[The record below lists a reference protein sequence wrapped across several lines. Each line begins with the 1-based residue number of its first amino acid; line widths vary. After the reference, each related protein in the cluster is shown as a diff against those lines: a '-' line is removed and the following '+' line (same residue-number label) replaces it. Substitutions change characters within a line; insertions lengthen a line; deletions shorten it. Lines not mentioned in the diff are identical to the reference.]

1 MSADH
6 CGGATG
12 VITAPSDSARFALVG
27 NPNTGKS
34 TLFNA
39 LTGLRAKVANYP
51 GVTVSRYV
59 GPVELADGRK
69 VVVEDLPGTYSLD
82 AISPD
87 EQIVTD
93 VLTKDS
99 DTPDALLVVAE
110 ATNLQLSLNLLAQA
124 LQTELPAMVVL
135 TFGDEL
141 ARRGGSLD
149 IPALAKALG
158 VPVVA
163 VNAGN
168 RNQLMELRAVMAEHS
183 NWSKPTVLPPT
194 DPTQLPAWIESVLAA
209 ASYQAPQLDER
220 TRKIDNVL
228 LHPLWGSV
236 IFFVVMFLFF
246 QVIFTVAQPFQGWIE
261 DGFAWLS
268 EQVSDKVEIPWLA
281 SFLADGLIGGVG
293 GVLVFVPQ
301 IALLFLMI
309 AILEST
315 GYMSRAAFLMDRVMG
330 TVGLEGRA
338 FVSMLS
344 GMACAIPAIMS
355 TRSLPSARDRLTT
368 IMTVPLMTCSARVPV
383 YVLLVGMLVPDDVI
397 GLQGLVMFGLYLFG
411 AFLTMTGAWIA
422 KRFFG
427 GRGPVLPFFMEMPSY
442 QAPQWR
448 SVGTGVWDSLK
459 IFLMKIGRIIL
470 ILTIALWALVSLP
483 SYSDEQMAA
492 AGVDVQDSAA
502 VATYQIDNSAA
513 AAVAKVVQPVFDP
526 LGYDWRITASVLASL
541 GAREVFVS
549 TMGLLASAEDPDEP
563 RGALDDMV
571 WLSGDKAGQPLF
583 TPDVIV
589 SLLLFFA
596 IALHCTSTLAVM
608 RRETGTWKWPL
619 IAFTYMGVLAWL
631 TAFFGRMITLAILS

>member
-6 CGGATG
+6 CGGATAL
-12 VITAPSDSARFALVG
+12 VDAPAGTTKFALVG

-39 LTGLRAKVANYP
+39 LTGLRTKVANYP
-51 GVTVSRYV
+51 GVTVSRYLGTV
-59 GPVELADGRK
+59 DLGDGQK
-69 VVVEDLPGTYSLD
+69 AVIEDLPGTYSLD

-99 DTPDALLVVAE
+99 DTPDALLVIAE

-141 ARRGGSLD
+141 ARRSGSID
-149 IPALAKALG
+149 MPALSVALG

-168 RNQLMELRAVMAEHS
+168 RNQLMDLRALMRDYE
-183 NWSKPTVLPPT
+183 NWSKPTVAPPT
-194 DPTQLPAWIESVLAA
+194 DPTKLPAWIDSVLSA
-209 ASYQAPQLDER
+209 ASYKSPQIDER
-220 TRKIDNVL
+220 SRKIDDVL
-228 LHPLWGSV
+228 LHPVWGSV
-236 IFFVVMFLFF
+236 IFFAVMFLFF
-246 QVIFTVAQPFQGWIE
+246 QMIFTVAQPFQGWIE

-268 EQVSDKVEIPWLA
+268 EQVSANVEIPWLA

-368 IMTVPLMTCSARVPV
+368 IMTVPLMTCSARLPV
-383 YVLLVGMLVPDDVI
+383 YVLLVGMLVPDEI
-397 GLQGLVMFGLYLFG
+397 FGLQGVVMFGLYLFG
-411 AFLTMTGAWIA
+411 AFLTMTAAWVS
-422 KRFFG
+422 KKFFG
-427 GRGPVLPFFMEMPSY
+427 GRGPALPFFMEMPSY
-442 QAPQWR
+442 QPPQWR
-448 SVGTGVWDSLK
+448 SVGTAVWDSVK
-459 IFLMKIGRIIL
+459 MFLTKVGRIIL

-483 SYSDEQMAA
+483 SYSDEQLAA
-492 AGVDVQDSAA
+492 AGVDLEDSAA

-513 AAVAKVVQPVFDP
+513 AAVAKTVQPVFAP
-526 LGYDWRITASVLASL
+526 LGYDWRITASVLSSL

-549 TMGLLASAEDPDEP
+549 TLGMLASAEDPEEP
-563 RGALDDMV
+563 RAEMSEMV
-571 WLSGDKAGQPLF
+571 WLDGEKAGEPLF

-596 IALHCTSTLAVM
+596 IALQCTSTLAVM

-619 IAFTYMGVLAWL
+619 IAFGYMGALAWL
-631 TAFFGRMITLAILS
+631 TAFLGRMITLAIIG